1 MISLLNNRKK
11 FTIKLAIKQQQPE
24 TGENCAVGTNSEN
37 ATVSNIP
44 SKLDAPNNWKMNCK
58 TC

>member
-1 MISLLNNRKK
+1 MISLLNNRTK

-24 TGENCAVGTNSEN
+24 TGANCAVGTDSEDVT
-37 ATVSNIP
+37 ASNIP
-44 SKLDAPNNWKMNCK
+44 SKLDATNNWKMNCK